1 MYKENFF
8 KKVLFM
14 CYDVYQKL
22 YDIFNYL
29 IYIVLEILWRS
40 FEMDIIENDEF
51 SGDVILWNVM
61 ENDGDVF
68 EEF

>member
-1 MYKENFF
+1 
-8 KKVLFM
+8 M
-14 CYDVYQKL
+14 CYNVYQKL

-61 ENDGDVF
+61 ENDGDVL

>member
-1 MYKENFF
+1 
-8 KKVLFM
+8 M
-14 CYDVYQKL
+14 CYNVYQKL
-22 YDIFNYL
+22 QDFFYYL

-61 ENDGDVF
+61 ENDGDVL